1 MDRFAALMQTPV
13 CYILF
18 PVCSLARVYQIRD
31 WMIGSDNI
39 KMQMQMFEAFQVSA
53 LCPVSISSYELQIFS
68 VSRNINGLLMTEFK
82 KWRAPKA
89 AGRTAAPRRDRA
101 PKTTWRPWGTWTTTR
116 GRSSATA
123 RSICWEPPSRP
134 RACGVRTGARG
145 RNRPRPSNLSS
156 PYFTQGMMACDALW
170 SLNNIKYVW

>member
-1 MDRFAALMQTPV
+1 MEWLSESIKCHNDESTCRFRFWAAMYADASML
-13 CYILF
+13 YSENSL

-31 WMIGSDNI
+31 WMIGQHYENNI
-39 KMQMQMFEAFQVSA
+39 KMQMFEAFQVSA

-134 RACGVRTGARG
+134 RAWCRWCPHRGAG
-145 RNRPRPSNLSS
+145 QEQ
-156 PYFTQGMMACDALW
+156 T
-170 SLNNIKYVW
+170 